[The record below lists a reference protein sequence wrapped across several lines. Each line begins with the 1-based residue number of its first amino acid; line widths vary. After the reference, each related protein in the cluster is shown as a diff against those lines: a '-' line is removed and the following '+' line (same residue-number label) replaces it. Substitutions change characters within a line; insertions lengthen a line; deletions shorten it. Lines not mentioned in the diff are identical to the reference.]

1 MRAIVQERYGGS
13 EVLALRDV
21 EVPGIRADEVLV
33 RVHAASVHPDVW
45 HVMRG
50 QPFLVRVGGLR
61 RPRHRVPGIDLAG
74 VVEAAGRDVTRFRQ
88 GDEVFG
94 ETIRGLQ
101 WRNGGAFAEFAAA
114 PEASLAPKPAGLSFE
129 QAAVV
134 PTSGLIALQAV
145 RRDGNVQAG
154 QRVLVNGAG
163 GGVGLFAVQLA
174 KAFGAEVTGVDAPAK
189 LDLVRSFADHVVD
202 YTREDFTERRY
213 DVIVDIPGNRS
224 IADCLRALTPGGR
237 YVIIGHDGYGASGGA
252 WLGTFPR
259 TLKLV
264 AMSPFDRRL
273 PTPDFSAPRQGRR
286 SWRRLEELL
295 EAGALPPVI
304 DRIFPL
310 AQVPD
315 GDPLP
320 GERRRVRARSPSP

>member
-1 MRAIVQERYGGS
+1 MKAIIQERYGGP
-13 EVLALRDV
+13 EVLELRDV

-33 RVHAASVHPDVW
+33 HVHAASVHPDIW
-45 HVMRG
+45 HVVRG
-50 QPFLVRVGGLR
+50 RPYVIRAAAPR
-61 RPRHRVPGIDLAG
+61 RPRHRIPGIDMAG
-74 VVEAAGRDVTRFRQ
+74 VVEAAGRDVTRFRP

-101 WRNGGAFAEFAAA
+101 WRNGGAFAEYAAA
-114 PEASLAPKPAGLSFE
+114 PEAALAPKPAGLSFE

-145 RRDGNVQAG
+145 RRVQAG

-189 LDLVRSFADHVVD
+189 LALVRSFADHVVD
-202 YTREDFTERRY
+202 FTSEDFTRGRY

-224 IADCLRALTPGGR
+224 IADCLRALTPEGT
-237 YVIIGHDGYGASGGA
+237 YVIIGHDGYGAAGSP
-252 WLGTFPR
+252 WLGTLPR

-264 AMSPFDRRL
+264 AMSPFVRGL
-273 PTPDFSAPRQGRR
+273 PTPDFSAPRKA
-286 SWRRLEELL
+286 EELTL
-295 EAGALPPVI
+295 LKELAETGKLTPVI
-304 DRIFPL
+304 DRTFPL
-310 AQVPD
+310 AEVPD
-315 GDPLP
+315 AVRYLET
-320 GERRRVRARSPSP
+320 GEVAGKVAIALT

>member
-1 MRAIVQERYGGS
+1 MKAIVQDRYGGP
-13 EVLALRDV
+13 EVLALQDV

-33 RVHAASVHPDVW
+33 RVHAASVHPDIW

-50 QPFLVRVGGLR
+50 QPYVIRAAAPR
-61 RPRHRVPGIDLAG
+61 RPRHRIPGIDLAG
-74 VVEAAGRDVTRFRQ
+74 VVEAAGRDVTRFRR

-101 WRNGGAFAEFAAA
+101 WRNGGAFAEYASA
-114 PEASLAPKPAGLSFE
+114 PEATLAPKPAGLSFE

-134 PTSGLIALQAV
+134 PTSGMIALQAV

-202 YTREDFTERRY
+202 YTREDFTQSRY

-224 IADCLRALTPGGR
+224 IADCLRALTPGGT
-237 YVIIGHDGYGASGGA
+237 YVIIGHDGYGAAGSP
-252 WLGTFPR
+252 WLGTMPR
-259 TLKLV
+259 TLLLV
-264 AMSPFDRRL
+264 AMSPFVRGL
-273 PTPDFSAPRQGRR
+273 PTPDFSAPRKA
-286 SWRRLEELL
+286 EELTVL
-295 EAGALPPVI
+295 KEFVETGKLTPVI
-304 DRIFPL
+304 DRTFPL
-310 AQVPD
+310 AEVPD
-315 GDPLP
+315 AIRYLETGAVAGKVAIALT
-320 GERRRVRARSPSP
+320 